1 MTTQEINLKIHEESD
16 LYSPYDPKQKLLSED
31 VLSHLERNY
40 INKHRSIGERF
51 VLHIYSDTPLNEK
64 DVVSSFSDYYSQEI
78 ENLSYQIKKLTGKQI
93 GLIIFGVVFLS
104 LWVYLSLIMDDAV
117 KLEIVSIM
125 GWVAIW
131 EATSISIMQRP
142 ELVAMK
148 KNYEQLLKG
157 KIIFHVEAD
166 HVS

>member
-1 MTTQEINLKIHEESD
+1 MNTGWLIT
-16 LYSPYDPKQKLLSED
+16 
-31 VLSHLERNY
+31 
-40 INKHRSIGERF
+40 F
-51 VLHIYSDTPLNEK
+51 
-64 DVVSSFSDYYSQEI
+64 SS
-78 ENLSYQIKKLTGKQI
+78 
-93 GLIIFGVVFLS
+93 
-104 LWVYLSLIMDDAV
+104 
-117 KLEIVSIM
+117 VSIM